1 MTDEGEATSADAGG
15 EDGGGRPAGSGPAK
29 GGPGPRAGRPGG
41 HRSAVVRLAAGTVL
55 ALAATAGLLAVT
67 LPLSAS
73 GQGRDGD
80 DGDRGQRT
88 VAAGA
93 GAPAKVADAPPV
105 TGRGT
110 GRDPLSDT
118 ERSRAE
124 RIALSG
130 TGAAA
135 LRADG
140 EDVTGRTSG
149 PQHISTELPEGSG
162 AKRRAEVLF
171 YDYAREAL
179 VRKTVDL
186 GAGKVTETSV
196 SHGTQPPPA
205 WAEAHEAAGLLL
217 KDPLG
222 SGLCADYRRATGKP
236 LTSADQLGTQ
246 GLGYVPRERRGDAL
260 DACGKQRC
268 VRLFTRV
275 AGGGPWIDTKQFV
288 INLSDRS
295 VHRLVAR

>member
-118 ERSRAE
+118 ERSRARADRAVRDGRRRAARGRGGRDGPQE
-124 RIALSG
+124 R
-130 TGAAA
+130 AAA
-135 LRADG
+135 HID
-140 EDVTGRTSG
+140 RT
-149 PQHISTELPEGSG
+149 
-162 AKRRAEVLF
+162 
-171 YDYAREAL
+171 AR
-179 VRKTVDL
+179 
-186 GAGKVTETSV
+186 G
-196 SHGTQPPPA
+196 
-205 WAEAHEAAGLLL
+205 
-217 KDPLG
+217 
-222 SGLCADYRRATGKP
+222 
-236 LTSADQLGTQ
+236 
-246 GLGYVPRERRGDAL
+246 
-260 DACGKQRC
+260 QRC
-268 VRLFTRV
+268 E
-275 AGGGPWIDTKQFV
+275 APC
-288 INLSDRS
+288 
-295 VHRLVAR
+295 